1 MSARYLV
8 IDGHS
13 VIFAWADLRRV
24 HDQNRAAARKALADR
39 LHHLHD
45 TSAWRVTLVLDG
57 KLGTTSTPRKS
68 RRKPTDMVISYAS
81 ADQTADSI
89 IERLVAASGVAK
101 EITVVT
107 ADEAEKLTVES
118 LGAATA
124 SPDWL
129 RREILMEHASFA
141 DELERVHRSARWK

>member
-1 MSARYLV
+1 MGAQYLV

-13 VIFAWADLRRV
+13 VIFAWADLRRL

-39 LHHLHD
+39 LQHLHD
-45 TSAWRVTLVLDG
+45 TTHWRVTLVMDG
-57 KLGTTSTPRKS
+57 KLGTAIPMGKRKA
-68 RRKPTDMVISYAS
+68 TDMVISYATV
-81 ADQTADSI
+81 DQTADSI
-89 IERLVAASGVAK
+89 IERLVAASGVAAD
-101 EITVVT
+101 IMVVT
-107 ADEAEKLTVES
+107 ADEAERLTVES

-141 DELERVHRSARWK
+141 DELERIHRSARWK

>member
-13 VIFAWADLRRV
+13 VIFAWPDLRKL

-39 LHHLHD
+39 LQHLHD
-45 TSAWRVTLVLDG
+45 TTQWRVTLVLDG
-57 KLGTTSTPRKS
+57 KLGTAIASRIRKA
-68 RRKPTDMVISYAS
+68 TDIVICYAT

-89 IERLVAASGVAK
+89 IERLVGASGAAK
-101 EITVVT
+101 EILVIS

-118 LGAATA
+118 LGAMTA
-124 SPDWL
+124 SPSWL
-129 RREILMEHASFA
+129 RKELEMEDASFG
-141 DELERVHRSARWK
+141 DRLDRVHRSAQWKC

>member
-1 MSARYLV
+1 MPARYLV

-13 VIFAWADLRRV
+13 VIFAWADLRRL

-39 LHHLHD
+39 LQQLHD
-45 TSAWRVTLVLDG
+45 TTTWRVTLVMDG
-57 KLGTTSTPRKS
+57 KLGTAIPMGKRKA
-68 RRKPTDMVISYAS
+68 TDMVISYAT

-89 IERLVAASGVAK
+89 IERLVAASGVAA
-101 EITVVT
+101 EITVIT

-118 LGAATA
+118 LGAATG

-129 RREILMEHASFA
+129 RREMLMEDSAFA
-141 DELERVHRSARWK
+141 DELEKVHRSARWK

>member
-8 IDGHS
+8 VDGHS
-13 VIFAWADLRRV
+13 VIFAWPDLRSL
-24 HDQNRAAARKALADR
+24 HQSNRAVARKALIDR
-39 LHHLHD
+39 LQYLHD
-45 TSAWRVTLVLDG
+45 TTSWLVTVVLDG
-57 KLGTTSTPRKS
+57 KMGTAVAPAS
-68 RRKPTDMVISYAS
+68 RRPTDMVVNYAT

-101 EITVVT
+101 DILVIT

-118 LGAATA
+118 LGATSA

-129 RREILMEHASFA
+129 REELQREGASFS
-141 DELERVHRSARWK
+141 DELDRIHRSARWK